1 MINTFILEGELVGIH
16 ENSIDLL
23 IDNKMKVNVL
33 ASPSMIEI
41 INEVEAGSPF
51 VGIQGKIVQD
61 EEQNLKIFMEKFS
74 FVSLEQV
81 RPEQAKKHSDKS
93 R

>member
-1 MINTFILEGELVGIH
+1 MINTFILEGELIAIH

-23 IDNKMKVNVL
+23 IDNKMKINVL
-33 ASPSMIEI
+33 ASHSMIEI

-51 VGIQGKIVQD
+51 VGIQGRIIQD
-61 EEQNLKIFMEKFS
+61 EEQNLKVFMEKFS

-81 RPEQAKKHSDKS
+81 RPEQTKNHIDKS